1 MSVSRNPKLVDIPDQ
16 LQSTSIG
23 YSRFKKKRS
32 HVSLERTEKINMTS
46 NTKLDTTKPDN
57 NTTKPDM
64 DAQKRDS
71 NETIVTPKINT
82 SNTASPYMTHKML
95 ASQRWKKISGVIKSI
110 ANLRS
115 HEIKSIYN
123 EGEIDVDLQDYQTRL
138 LPNTKEAKKE
148 EGDDGYIDVYE
159 REMEYIHGALSS
171 PKNDEMFKSKLFDII
186 VQGEDNKEAIKKIET
201 IFKLCQHERVPHK
214 KNPEYFLNK
223 HFING
228 KNLFYIACQEGK
240 IEIVRLFLQKE
251 LDPKIYSKVDEYG
264 EESPLECACRW
275 GYKKIVELLLDKVYY
290 SKKEIENV
298 LKISGLSK
306 NIILLLKKSMK
317 DKMKK
322 EGVFCFC

>member
-1 MSVSRNPKLVDIPDQ
+1 
-16 LQSTSIG
+16 
-23 YSRFKKKRS
+23 
-32 HVSLERTEKINMTS
+32 
-46 NTKLDTTKPDN
+46 
-57 NTTKPDM
+57 
-64 DAQKRDS
+64 
-71 NETIVTPKINT
+71 
-82 SNTASPYMTHKML
+82 
-95 ASQRWKKISGVIKSI
+95 
-110 ANLRS
+110 
-115 HEIKSIYN
+115 
-123 EGEIDVDLQDYQTRL
+123 
-138 LPNTKEAKKE
+138 
-148 EGDDGYIDVYE
+148 
-159 REMEYIHGALSS
+159 
-171 PKNDEMFKSKLFDII
+171 MFKSKLFDII